1 MSELCLKTTVETCM
15 DIQYYF
21 RIQWL
26 GGAMLLK
33 NENELQQAL
42 DIIIDGI
49 AVANAKP
56 EMIAMGVKMMNMVLA
71 NYQGEIDEK
80 KRQAIQSIIQMA
92 AEVDSPV
99 FSL

>member
-1 MSELCLKTTVETCM
+1 MSELCLKTTVEACM
-15 DIQYYF
+15 NIQYHLKVK
-21 RIQWL
+21 WL

-49 AVANAKP
+49 AVSNAKP